1 MEYEILSDNLSV
13 ISSGDELLVL
23 SIDIGDGRKDKIT
36 VLNSSTPDQLA
47 LDFCSKHRLGAK
59 AKILLS
65 DEIEKNLS
73 SIQPQLKPLKY
84 AAHSGLSTSPG
95 QGSYTPVNLT
105 ENTEKFSPV
114 QQEASKIPPSSTI
127 RKLNGCLY
135 SSFSP
140 TKIVPKKL
148 PEKKVSPK
156 PPPVKSIHKKSYS
169 TLLKPA
175 EINNC
180 ALSPNLFLSPQKT
193 VKNVKSNKASPIRL
207 SQTVKGTSPIS
218 NKTDRIVKKL
228 KFKSYK
234 RIFEKLNPDSTG
246 VISSYT
252 VQQLSNNNFKEYILI
267 YPIIEEMNIMK
278 ETLNFQEFYDAMEI
292 LMKFLT
298 VSEKNSILL
307 PEKEKIVE
315 PVKEIKKNRGK
326 IIGPDLYERGVL
338 RKNDIWRKVLQKKEF
353 KEQSELQECF
363 FHPNISG
370 SSRRSKASSKT

>member
-36 VLNSSTPDQLA
+36 VLSSSSPDQLA

-73 SIQPQLKPLKY
+73 NIQPHLKPLPY
-84 AAHSGLSTSPG
+84 AGHSGLSTSPG

-114 QQEASKIPPSSTI
+114 QQEVLKISPSSTI

-135 SSFSP
+135 KSNSP
-140 TKIVPKKL
+140 NKIVPKKL
-148 PEKKVSPK
+148 PEKKVNPP
-156 PPPVKSIHKKSYS
+156 PPPVKSVHKKSYS

-175 EINNC
+175 ETNNC
-180 ALSPNLFLSPQKT
+180 ALSPNLFLNPQKT
-193 VKNVKSNKASPIRL
+193 VKNVISLKTSPKRL
-207 SQTVKGTSPIS
+207 SQTAKGTSTVC
-218 NKTDRIVKKL
+218 NKSEIIVKKL
-228 KFKSYK
+228 KLKSYK

-246 VISSYT
+246 VISSCT
-252 VQQLSNNNFKEYILI
+252 VQEVSENDFKEYILI

-298 VSEKNSILL
+298 VSEKNSIIL
-307 PEKEKIVE
+307 PEKEKNVE
-315 PVKEIKKNRGK
+315 PVRETKKIRGR
-326 IIGPDLYERGVL
+326 INGPDLYERGVL
-338 RKNDIWRKVLQKKEF
+338 RKNDTWRKVLQEKEF
-353 KEQSELQECF
+353 KEQIELQECF
-363 FHPNISG
+363 FYPNISG
-370 SSRRSKASSKT
+370 SSRRSKTSSKT